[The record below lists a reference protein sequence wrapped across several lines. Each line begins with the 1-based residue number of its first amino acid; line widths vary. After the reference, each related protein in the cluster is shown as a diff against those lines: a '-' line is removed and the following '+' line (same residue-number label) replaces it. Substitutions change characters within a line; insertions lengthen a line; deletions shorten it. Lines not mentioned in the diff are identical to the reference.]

1 MKNRKAKKG
10 LAFFLAWMCLFLL
23 YGRNTGIVYAEEE
36 AKTLSSSNLE
46 VPEAE
51 EDIMVQASTD
61 GWLRW
66 LGKNVVKYI
75 EEVEGIS
82 GIPEGITYPGEEAA
96 VFPRDKK
103 ITILYKIDV
112 EGTEGKSYTLIEEG
126 AFWVAGGVAHQVVDG
141 KLYVAGVVPESK
153 KDFVYVARTFYN
165 TDIIG
170 GRLKSSVLIVP
181 GCNGM
186 KNTTAV
192 RTLPV
197 VDPPITDA
205 GAVDEDLTFQK
216 TALLDGT
223 EVDKVVIGTV
233 YQYRVTVTNHL
244 SVPVKELEVYERL
257 NQNYVSF
264 LDAEPTGQY
273 DVQRGVWTIETL
285 GAKETATLTLTV
297 RADRTTTLNQ
307 PYKNTINAWA
317 DNYEVPMGA
326 EDKAQAEVRIVAA
339 ESMYTVY
346 YHYNDK
352 TEETE
357 EKIEVVTGT
366 GKVGDKIPY
375 DTEKREYE
383 GESYE
388 FVSVSEKGKVIEEN
402 SEENVLHV
410 YYVRE
415 EIEEPEEPEPEPEPE
430 EPEPEKP
437 EPEEPEPEEPEP
449 EEPEP
454 EEPEPEEP
462 EPEEPEPEE
471 PEPEEPEPEEP
482 EPEEPEPEEPEPEEP
497 EPEEPKP
504 EEPEPEEPKPD
515 NFETPG
521 PKNPPRT
528 PHRPERPSKPDLPEL
543 PTIPV
548 SVPVVIP
555 SLPVTPP
562 NTEKV
567 FSPPVLPA
575 PSVPVKA
582 EIAEVVESVE
592 TEVKTPV
599 RISIGAEDKIPLGRG
614 RHKCCILH
622 FFIMLVAFITEW
634 LYRVNMKRHQKR
646 IFELHREIEEIK

>member
-1 MKNRKAKKG
+1 MGKIE
-10 LAFFLAWMCLFLL
+10 
-23 YGRNTGIVYAEEE
+23 IVKAEELPTLSGSNMDE
-36 AKTLSSSNLE
+36 LEDLKESSNDEFLEDKTLE
-46 VPEAE
+46 R
-51 EDIMVQASTD
+51 ASTD

-66 LGKNVVKYI
+66 LGKNVVKYA

-126 AFWVAGGVAHQVVDG
+126 AFWVAGGVAHQIVDG

-233 YQYRVTVTNHL
+233 YQYRVTVINHL

-430 EPEPEKP
+430 EPEPE
-437 EPEEPEPEEPEP
+437 
-449 EEPEP
+449 
-454 EEPEPEEP
+454 
-462 EPEEPEPEE
+462 
-471 PEPEEPEPEEP
+471 
-482 EPEEPEPEEPEPEEP
+482 EPEPEEPEPEEP

-599 RISIGAEDKIPLGRG
+599 RVSIGAEEKIPLGRG

-646 IFELHREIEEIK
+646 IFELRREIEEIK

>member
-1 MKNRKAKKG
+1 MKNKGIRKNITVC
-10 LAFFLAWMCLFLL
+10 FLFLL
-23 YGRNTGIVYAEEE
+23 ISALLMGKIEIVKAEELPTLSGSNMDE
-36 AKTLSSSNLE
+36 LEDLKESSNDEFLEDKTLE
-46 VPEAE
+46 R
-51 EDIMVQASTD
+51 ASTD

-66 LGKNVVKYI
+66 LGKNVVKYA

-126 AFWVAGGVAHQVVDG
+126 AFWVAGGVAHQIVDG

-233 YQYRVTVTNHL
+233 YQYRVTVINHL

-388 FVSVSEKGKVIEEN
+388 FVSVSEKDKVIEEN

-430 EPEPEKP
+430 EPEPE
-437 EPEEPEPEEPEP
+437 
-449 EEPEP
+449 
-454 EEPEPEEP
+454 
-462 EPEEPEPEE
+462 
-471 PEPEEPEPEEP
+471 
-482 EPEEPEPEEPEPEEP
+482 EP

-515 NFETPG
+515 NFETPR

-599 RISIGAEDKIPLGRG
+599 RVSIGAEEKIPLGRG

-646 IFELHREIEEIK
+646 IFELRREIEEIK

>member
-126 AFWVAGGVAHQVVDG
+126 AFWVAGGVAHQIVDG

-233 YQYRVTVTNHL
+233 YQYRVTVINHL

-326 EDKAQAEVRIVAA
+326 EDKAQAEVRIVAT

-415 EIEEPEEPEPEPEPE
+415 EIEEPEEPEP
-430 EPEPEKP
+430 
-437 EPEEPEPEEPEP
+437 
-449 EEPEP
+449 
-454 EEPEPEEP
+454 
-462 EPEEPEPEE
+462 
-471 PEPEEPEPEEP
+471 
-482 EPEEPEPEEPEPEEP
+482 EPEPEEP

-634 LYRVNMKRHQKR
+634 LYRVNIKRHQKR
-646 IFELHREIEEIK
+646 IFELRREIEEIK

>member
-126 AFWVAGGVAHQVVDG
+126 AFWVAGGVAHQIVDG
-141 KLYVAGVVPESK
+141 KLYVAGVGPESK

-430 EPEPEKP
+430 EPEPE
-437 EPEEPEPEEPEP
+437 EPEPEEPEP
-449 EEPEP
+449 EEPE
-454 EEPEPEEP
+454 
-462 EPEEPEPEE
+462 
-471 PEPEEPEPEEP
+471 
-482 EPEEPEPEEPEPEEP
+482 
-497 EPEEPKP
+497 P

-528 PHRPERPSKPDLPEL
+528 PYRPERPSKPDLPEL

-562 NTEKV
+562 NTERV

-599 RISIGAEDKIPLGRG
+599 RVSIGAEEKIPLGRG

-646 IFELHREIEEIK
+646 IFELRREIEEIK

>member
-1 MKNRKAKKG
+1 MKNKGIRKNITVC
-10 LAFFLAWMCLFLL
+10 FLFLL
-23 YGRNTGIVYAEEE
+23 ISALLMGKIEIVKAEELPTLSGSNMDE
-36 AKTLSSSNLE
+36 LEDLKESSNDEFLEDKTLE
-46 VPEAE
+46 R
-51 EDIMVQASTD
+51 ASTD

-66 LGKNVVKYI
+66 LGKNVVKYA

-126 AFWVAGGVAHQVVDG
+126 AFWVAGGVAHQIVDG

-233 YQYRVTVTNHL
+233 YQYRVTVINHL

-462 EPEEPEPEE
+462 
-471 PEPEEPEPEEP
+471 
-482 EPEEPEPEEPEPEEP
+482 
-497 EPEEPKP
+497 KP

-599 RISIGAEDKIPLGRG
+599 RVSIGAEEKIPLGRG

-646 IFELHREIEEIK
+646 IFELRREIEEIK

>member
-430 EPEPEKP
+430 EPEPE
-437 EPEEPEPEEPEP
+437 
-449 EEPEP
+449 
-454 EEPEPEEP
+454 
-462 EPEEPEPEE
+462 
-471 PEPEEPEPEEP
+471 
-482 EPEEPEPEEPEPEEP
+482 EPEPEEP

-634 LYRVNMKRHQKR
+634 LYRVNIKRHQKR
-646 IFELHREIEEIK
+646 IFELRREIEEIK

>member
-449 EEPEP
+449 EEP
-454 EEPEPEEP
+454 
-462 EPEEPEPEE
+462 
-471 PEPEEPEPEEP
+471 
-482 EPEEPEPEEPEPEEP
+482 
-497 EPEEPKP
+497 KP

-515 NFETPG
+515 NFETPR

-562 NTEKV
+562 NTERV

-599 RISIGAEDKIPLGRG
+599 RVSIGAEEKIPLGRG